1 MSRFIPLVL
10 LFFSLLPGAVA
21 QSGRSAPELS
31 PAQAAALAKTWQ
43 NRALW
48 FRDMPQFDRDSTVI
62 YFDKAVA
69 LLEAHP
75 PLRNEQLARLFL
87 DITDR
92 RNRSHPFLVIDSL
105 ANVGWKYYQAIP
117 DRNKDKLLEY
127 GLLSNWAT
135 IKVEK
140 GEFEEAVALFT
151 QALSLIQDDDRPV
164 VRAKFLVDKARFIKR
179 YGLPDEKATVLK
191 NIEKSM
197 ALYRQLD
204 LPENNS
210 QLFSIYQLLVMY
222 YDPARLD
229 STNYYLDQMKALLPT
244 TKNPFQHAWYY
255 SVRGD
260 VLIHQKKYPEAK
272 AHLLK
277 GKQIL
282 EIYKMQNVDSYAYT
296 ISVLA
301 GLAMAQGN
309 YGQAIENYKKE
320 REVALINN
328 FKQQSINVLRLLS
341 IAYEKN
347 GDYAQALAFERQFT
361 KEELAFEEERSERSL
376 RENELEI
383 NVLKQEKEL
392 DKKREQQYLFV
403 AALLIGLVLLGLVY
417 RNYRLKQRANQKLES
432 LNGELATKN
441 TLLDKRNA
449 ENELLLKEI
458 HHRVKNNLEV
468 VSSLLELQS
477 AQIDD
482 PSVQAAMLSSQ
493 NRVHSM
499 GIIHQKLYQGE
510 HLAAI
515 EMRDYFVNL
524 SQNILDSFQADGR
537 VKIECNMPE
546 LVLDVDTAISI
557 GLITNELLTNSL
569 KYAFEGRETGAIRL
583 SLNEE
588 DGDGLRLNVQDDG
601 IGKSS
606 TEPTKGTGFGTQLIN
621 LLTRQLDGT
630 LTYDTSHG
638 TSVSLFFR
646 KTTPA

>member
-1 MSRFIPLVL
+1 MSRLVL
-10 LFFSLLPGAVA
+10 LVLLLFTLLPGAVA
-21 QSGRSAPELS
+21 QSGRSAPKLS
-31 PAQAAALAKTWQ
+31 PTQAAALSKTWQ
-43 NRALW
+43 DRALW
-48 FRDMPQFDRDSTVI
+48 FRDMPQFNRDSTVA

-75 PLRNEQLARLFL
+75 PLQYEQLARLFL

-92 RNRSHPFLVIDSL
+92 RNRSHPFLIVDSL
-105 ANVGWKYYQAIP
+105 ASVGWKYFKEIP
-117 DRNKDKLLEY
+117 DKKKDKLLEY
-127 GLLSNWAT
+127 GLLSNWAS
-135 IKVEK
+135 IKVEN
-140 GEFEEAVALFT
+140 GELKEAVALFT
-151 QALSLIQDDDRPV
+151 QALTLIQDDARPA
-164 VRAKFLVDKARFIKR
+164 VRVRFLLDKALFIKR
-179 YGLPDEKATVLK
+179 YGLHEEKAAVWE
-191 NIEKSM
+191 NINKSL
-197 ALYRQLD
+197 ALYRKLNV
-204 LPENNS
+204 PEKDD
-210 QLFSIYQLLVMY
+210 QLFLIYQLSEMY
-222 YDPARLD
+222 HESINPD
-229 STNYYLDQMKALLPT
+229 SANYYFDQMKALLPT
-244 TKNPFQHAWYY
+244 LKNPFKHAWYY
-255 SVRGD
+255 VVRGD
-260 VLIHQKKYPEAK
+260 VLIQQKKYPWAK
-272 AHLLK
+272 ANLLK
-277 GKQIL
+277 AKQIL
-282 EIYKMQNVDSYAYT
+282 EKYKMQNVDSYAYT
-296 ISVLA
+296 FSMLA

-309 YGQAIENYKKE
+309 YGQAIEHYKKE
-320 REVALINN
+320 REIALANN
-328 FKQQSINVLRLLS
+328 FKQESVDVLQLLS
-341 IAYEKN
+341 IAHEKN
-347 GDYAQALAFERQFT
+347 GEPIQALAVERQFT
-361 KEELAFEEERSERSL
+361 TETLALEKERSKRSL
-376 RENELEI
+376 HENELEI

-392 DKKREQQYLFV
+392 ARKRDEQYLFV
-403 AALLIGLVLLGLVY
+403 GALLIGLVLLGLVY

-432 LNGELATKN
+432 LNDELATKN

-524 SQNILDSFQADGR
+524 GQNSLDSFQADGR
-537 VKIECNMPE
+537 VRIECNMPK

-601 IGKSS
+601 IGKSD